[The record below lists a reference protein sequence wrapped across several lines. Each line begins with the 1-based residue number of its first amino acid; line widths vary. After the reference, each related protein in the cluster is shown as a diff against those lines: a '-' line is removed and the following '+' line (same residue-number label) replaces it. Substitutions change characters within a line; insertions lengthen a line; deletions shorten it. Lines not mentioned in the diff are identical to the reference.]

1 MARIELQDVSKVY
14 TGGVRAVNALSLDI
28 PDGDFMV
35 FVGPSGCG
43 KSTALRM
50 VAGLEDIT
58 EGEIRIGDRVVNDMP
73 PKDRDIAMVFQNYA
87 LYPHMTVEDNLA
99 FGLQLRKTPKD
110 EQKKR
115 VAEAAKMLALEPFL
129 NRKPAAL
136 SGGQRQRVAMGRA
149 IVRNP
154 QAYLMDEPLSNL
166 DAKLRVSMR
175 AQLSS
180 LHERLGVT
188 TIYVTH
194 DQIEAMT
201 LGTRVAVLKDGEL
214 MQVDTPQMLFDA
226 PDNLFVATFI
236 GSPAMNLSEAK
247 LVRDQGPALVFADY
261 KVPVP
266 DQLVSTREGL
276 DEYLDKELIVGLRPS
291 SLGGRRLRSPG
302 LAADQGR
309 GRGHRGARLGGE
321 RDLPRQGAPGASRR
335 HDRQVRQGRQR
346 RGRSRR
352 AGRRGPEPVDRPGQ
366 PQDPSEGRPHHR
378 PGRGHLRVPLLRR
391 GHRLRDRPR
400 HRGRRRPR
408 TAGSEDRR
416 GVTRV
421 AFLGLGRMGAPMAGR
436 LSNAGHDLV
445 VWSRTRAHA
454 EALADRAEVAG

>member
-58 EGEIRIGDRVVNDMP
+58 EGEVRIGDRVVNDMP

-99 FGLQLRKTPKD
+99 FGLQLRKTPKE
-110 EQKKR
+110 EQRKR

-129 NRKPAAL
+129 KRKPAAL

-214 MQVDTPQMLFDA
+214 MQVNTPQSLFDA
-226 PDNLFVATFI
+226 PENLFVAT
-236 GSPAMNLSEAK
+236 
-247 LVRDQGPALVFADY
+247 DY

-266 DQLVSTREGL
+266 DSLVSGREGL
-276 DEYLDKELIVGLRPS
+276 DRYVDKDLIIGLRPS
-291 SLGGRRLRSPG
+291 SLEDAQYAPQDWPRIKGDVAVTEELGSEVNVIFTIQSPQVHHDIMIARFDKAAKDEVEAEELAGEGQSLWTARVNPKTQARVGRSVD
-302 LAADQGR
+302 LAIDTSGFHFFDKDSGYAIGR
-309 GRGHRGARLGGE
+309 VTEGEGARE
-321 RDLPRQGAPGASRR
+321 RR
-335 HDRQVRQGRQR
+335 
-346 RGRSRR
+346 
-352 AGRRGPEPVDRPGQ
+352 
-366 PQDPSEGRPHHR
+366 
-378 PGRGHLRVPLLRR
+378 
-391 GHRLRDRPR
+391 
-400 HRGRRRPR
+400 
-408 TAGSEDRR
+408 
-416 GVTRV
+416 
-421 AFLGLGRMGAPMAGR
+421 
-436 LSNAGHDLV
+436 
-445 VWSRTRAHA
+445 
-454 EALADRAEVAG
+454 EAKSDQA

>member
-58 EGEIRIGDRVVNDMP
+58 EGEVRIGDRVVNDMP

-99 FGLQLRKTPKD
+99 FGLQLRKTPKE

-129 NRKPAAL
+129 KRKPAAL

-201 LGTRVAVLKDGEL
+201 LGTRVAVLKDGEF
-214 MQVDTPQMLFDA
+214 MQVNTPQSLFDA
-226 PDNLFVATFI
+226 PENLFVATFI
-236 GSPAMNLSEAK
+236 GQPGDEPG
-247 LVRDQGPALVFADY
+247 RCQTGPRPGPALVFADY

-266 DQLVSTREGL
+266 DSLVAGRARAWTAMSTR
-276 DEYLDKELIVGLRPS
+276 
-291 SLGGRRLRSPG
+291 
-302 LAADQGR
+302 
-309 GRGHRGARLGGE
+309 
-321 RDLPRQGAPGASRR
+321 
-335 HDRQVRQGRQR
+335 
-346 RGRSRR
+346 
-352 AGRRGPEPVDRPGQ
+352 
-366 PQDPSEGRPHHR
+366 
-378 PGRGHLRVPLLRR
+378 
-391 GHRLRDRPR
+391 
-400 HRGRRRPR
+400 
-408 TAGSEDRR
+408 T
-416 GVTRV
+416 
-421 AFLGLGRMGAPMAGR
+421 
-436 LSNAGHDLV
+436 
-445 VWSRTRAHA
+445 
-454 EALADRAEVAG
+454 